1 MKKLFTTMVLLLA
14 LLLVGKAQTP
24 LFSEGFES
32 GIPTTWRNLSFTSYP
47 SEANNLWF
55 VFSQSGYP
63 YSGSRCAASASYNN
77 STALH
82 PDNWLITPAIQI
94 PQGIYDLTYW
104 VAPVH
109 PNYPFE
115 HYAIMI
121 TTNTAGADNPN
132 NYTML
137 YEETIDASTGAGSLG
152 TWKQKTVSLAAYAG
166 QTVNIAF
173 RHYDCTDQY
182 YLLLDEVKIDLGS
195 TDPRM
200 EVSATNIHFPSAP
213 IDSTF
218 SNEQF
223 SVTGFFL
230 TDPVTI
236 TMPTGTPF
244 SISSD
249 GTNYSNSIT
258 LTPNNGTVNG
268 TIRVKFAPTVANYYA
283 TEITVAGETGTW
295 IIPVDAMVVGS
306 CDQPQN
312 ISWYETF
319 TTTDFPANCWTMTST
334 DTNDYVSEGQTY
346 PGVKRYTWYHSV
358 SSQYAAVIGD
368 DDAYQDEHLYTPTFT
383 LSNNTGAADFAFDF
397 RTNPNIDAM
406 VEGLVKLD
414 VNMSLDGGNTYTNVW
429 SSQDI
434 RAEFAENWSSWDD
447 IWNAHINMD
456 QYLGTNNQIKFD
468 FHFVAD
474 SGAADQ
480 VIIQNVRFL
489 NYHDPRM
496 AVNAEDTMILFTY
509 VNSPEAIVIPVEGRN
524 LTAAINVTATAPFEV
539 SNNGTSF
546 ATTATLPTPGGNV
559 YLRYNPTA
567 TGSNNGTLTISSNYT
582 DTAHVYADTTLSFS
596 FVLIGNA
603 YDCSVITLPLTESF
617 ESNAEDIYAPNTT
630 EYCWSAIKGNTADA
644 NNNLINA
651 DDNAYTGSKSFR
663 FSSIRMNKD
672 GIYDQYLITPELQAT
687 SPMTVMFNYANS
699 STLKDEVFCVG
710 YSTTGKEISD
720 FTWEAD
726 INNTA
731 NYEWQ
736 LYRKTD
742 VPANVKYVA
751 VHYKSVNKEYLYIDN
766 FQIKVTPSCIAPV
779 SVRAESTNT
788 TSANITWTAGANEN
802 EWEMVYGTAP
812 LNVASATTV
821 AVNTLGTT
829 INNLTAN
836 THYQVALRAV
846 CGTNTS
852 DWSEVADFWTTTTPA
867 TIPYTQTFE
876 SSDPDRANWVLV
888 NGSEPNYFMFGTIPA
903 STSGAG
909 LIITRNGTT
918 NEYIFQNGEQQ
929 VSNYS
934 TVWAYRDIQFPE
946 TTAPNFIISLNWKCN
961 GEVDYD
967 FGELFIGNA
976 TEVTNFERDNEKPG
990 YVDVNTMHYVPA
1002 GLTKLGRFVGT
1013 TSMQAS
1019 AFLIPAEQVAGKVQR
1034 LYVLWTNDSL
1044 SGSDTP
1050 LGIDNVNIKIPEFC
1064 NLSGTVLHDMTQNP
1078 IAGAVV
1084 TAVNSDNGF
1093 SQTTVS
1099 DNNGHYSFQNL
1110 VAGLF
1115 EISASANGYVTT
1127 TLTQPLM
1134 NGENTLTIE
1143 MSLEPCVIMPAN
1155 ITSEIEADNLI
1166 LSWDGISSGVIKKC
1180 NSEANVNA
1188 IGGPS
1193 EFGCFHRFTPGN
1205 LAQYNGASITSIGAF
1220 FNALASEGVTYK
1232 LQIYIGNANT
1242 TGPSSDIPV
1251 YEQDVDPTL
1260 ITGAGWVD
1268 VPLETPYLINGS
1280 QYLWVGYI
1288 LYDEG
1293 DGNHPA
1299 GVTDNGSPAG
1309 DGNIMLASGT
1319 WTNLPTIAESLTYNW
1334 QIRATVVAP
1343 DLHYNILEDDEI
1355 IANNISGTEYVVAS
1369 YDPSACYQVATVCEN
1384 GMVSNPSDCISVGI
1398 NNVDNNTTFEVY
1410 PNPAHETVNVTT
1422 TMDVQK
1428 VEVLNYL
1435 GQVIYSQNTTNNNF
1449 TLNVANYADG
1459 VYFIRL
1465 SGNDGIATQKL
1476 IKK

>member
-1 MKKLFTTMVLLLA
+1 MVLLLA
-14 LLLVGKAQTP
+14 LVIVGKAQT
-24 LFSEGFES
+24 LFEEHFNN
-32 GIPTTWRNLSFTSYP
+32 GIPSTWTNLDVDGDGKVWTNYGFPGLT
-47 SEANNLWF
+47 
-55 VFSQSGYP
+55 G
-63 YSGSRCAASASYNN
+63 GDDDGCASSASYHDQV
-77 STALH
+77 LH

-94 PQGIYDLTYW
+94 PSGGSYELTFYVNAQDAAW
-104 VAPVH
+104 AG
-109 PNYPFE
+109 E
-115 HYAIMI
+115 HYALEI
-121 TTNTAGADNPN
+121 TTSSDFQNPN

-137 YEETIDASTGAGSLG
+137 FEETLDANGGTRAQGAWKMKSQSLDN
-152 TWKQKTVSLAAYAG
+152 YAG
-166 QTVNIAF
+166 QTVHIAF
-173 RHYDCTDQY
+173 RHFNCSDMFKIN
-182 YLLLDEVKIDLGS
+182 LDEVVISLTS
-195 TDPRM
+195 TDPRIT
-200 EVSATNIHFPSAP
+200 VGATSIQFPTAT

-218 SNEQF
+218 PNQHF
-223 SVTGFFL
+223 SINGFNL
-230 TDPVTI
+230 TNPVTVTI
-236 TMPTGTPF
+236 PTGTAFGLSTDNATF
-244 SISSD
+244 S
-249 GTNYSNSIT
+249 NNIT
-258 LTPNNGTVNG
+258 LTPNNGS
-268 TIRVKFAPTVANYYA
+268 ISSIIYVKFTPTTANYYE
-283 TEITVAGETGTW
+283 TTINVSGETGSW
-295 IIPVDAMVVGS
+295 DIPVSAMVVNCS
-306 CDQPQN
+306 QLQSVP
-312 ISWYETF
+312 WFETF
-319 TTTDFPANCWTMTST
+319 STNDFPANCWTMTST
-334 DTNDYVSEGQTY
+334 DTNDYVSEGQVY
-346 PGVKRYTWYHSV
+346 PGVKRYTWFHSIN
-358 SSQYAAVIGD
+358 SHYASVVGD
-368 DDAYQDEHLYTPTFT
+368 AEAYQDEHLYTPTFT

-397 RTNPNIDAM
+397 RTNPNVDAM
-406 VEGLVKLD
+406 VEGLVRLD

-509 VNSPEAIVIPVEGRN
+509 VNSPEAIVIPVDGRN

-788 TSANITWTAGANEN
+788 SSANITWTAGANEN

-846 CGTNTS
+846 CGMNNTS
-852 DWSEVADFWTTTTPA
+852 EWSEVADFWTTTTPA

-876 SSDPDRANWVLV
+876 SSDPDRANWVMV

-1013 TSMQAS
+1013 TSMQTS

-1099 DNNGHYSFQNL
+1099 DDNGHYSFQNL
-1110 VAGLF
+1110 VAGLY

-1134 NGENTLTIE
+1134 NGENNLTIE

-1293 DGNHPA
+1293 DDNHPA